1 MERIFHANG
10 KGKKAQIAVLIN
22 EKINFKTKAI
32 PRDKEGHY
40 IMVKETICPGWC
52 GSVDCM
58 LDCKP
63 KGHWFD
69 SQSGLMPGWWAR
81 SPVDGT

>member
-1 MERIFHANG
+1 M
-10 KGKKAQIAVLIN
+10 LISD
-22 EKINFKTKAI
+22 KISFTTKAI
-32 PRDKEGHY
+32 VRDY

-69 SQSGLMPGWWAR
+69 S
-81 SPVDGT
+81 